1 MFPPGDPSAKGL
13 ALLIRRRSTL
23 AWPLTWAYVALV
35 VYASLYPFGPWR
47 DQGLSTW
54 SFLAAPW
61 PKYWG
66 AFDVWAN
73 IWGYGPLGFLAALSA
88 MRMGLRRQA
97 GWLAVLGSAA
107 LSLLME
113 GLQSYLPVR
122 VPSVADFGLNTCGAA
137 LGALLASGLESMGAI
152 DRWSRF
158 RERWFTEDAA
168 GGMALLVLWP
178 SALLFPVPICL
189 GVGQIGPNLRT
200 DLAQWLRDSP
210 LGDWLS
216 FQDPPTQ
223 VLTPELEFALVL
235 MGLLLPCLLGFSVI
249 RDLGQKLVLAV
260 LAFGV
265 GMGVSALSA
274 VLTYGPGHAW
284 VWLDA
289 AQAWA
294 LLAGLAVALV
304 LAALPRWTHV
314 GLLWV
319 GLWVYLWAINQ
330 APAST
335 YVTLNLQQWEQ
346 GRFVR
351 FNGLAQWLGWVW
363 PFAVWFWALLWMAR
377 PSGERKLF

>member
-1 MFPPGDPSAKGL
+1 ML
-13 ALLIRRRSTL
+13 RRRRSTV

-35 VYASLYPFGPWR
+35 IYASLYPFGPWR

-54 SFLAAPW
+54 SFLTSPW

-73 IWGYGPLGFLAALSA
+73 VLGYGPLGFLAALSA

-97 GWLAVLGSAA
+97 WWLAVLGSAG

-122 VPSVADFGLNTCGAA
+122 VPSVADFGLNTCGA
-137 LGALLASGLESMGAI
+137 LMGALLANGMERLGAI

-178 SALLFPVPICL
+178 SALLFPAPMCL
-189 GVGQIGPNLRT
+189 GLGQVGPNLRT
-200 DLAQWLRDSP
+200 ELAQWVQDSP
-210 LGDWLS
+210 LRAWLS
-216 FQDPPTQ
+216 FQDPPTTA
-223 VLTPELEFALVL
+223 LTAEMEFLLVL
-235 MGLLLPCLLGFSVI
+235 MGLVLPCLLGFTVI
-249 RDLGQKLVLAV
+249 RALGQRVVFAG
-260 LAFGV
+260 LAFLVGV
-265 GMGVSALSA
+265 GVSALSA

-289 AQAWA
+289 AQGWA
-294 LLAGLAVALV
+294 LLGGLLGAVM
-304 LAALPRWTHV
+304 LAPLPRWAHV
-314 GLLWV
+314 ALLLLGLS
-319 GLWVYLWAINQ
+319 VYLWAINQ
-330 APAST
+330 APASA

-346 GRFVR
+346 GRFIR

-363 PFAVWFWALLWMAR
+363 PYAVWFWALLWMAR
-377 PSGERKLF
+377 PSSERKLF